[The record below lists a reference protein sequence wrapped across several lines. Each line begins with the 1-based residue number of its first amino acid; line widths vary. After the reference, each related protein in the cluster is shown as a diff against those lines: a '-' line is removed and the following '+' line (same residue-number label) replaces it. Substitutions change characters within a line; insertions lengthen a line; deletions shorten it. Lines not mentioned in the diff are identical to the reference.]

1 MVLVSRLKIIR
12 VLCMHYPDEQLPCL
26 VAVFARPFGFEQ
38 PTMITPSALEDV
50 VTRVLLSFS

>member
-1 MVLVSRLKIIR
+1 
-12 VLCMHYPDEQLPCL
+12 MHYPDEQLPCL